1 MKIAVP
7 PGIFILALP
16 HNMNMPLL
24 RRTYSV
30 SPFLSGR
37 IAPLSYL
44 PPHIA
49 PLSCLSPPP
58 RYDVR

>member
-16 HNMNMPLL
+16 HNMTMPLPH
-24 RRTYSV
+24 TYSV
-30 SPFLSGR
+30 NPFLSGR
-37 IAPLSYL
+37 
-44 PPHIA
+44 IA